1 MRQAK
6 TIIDGLKY
14 RIPYLRETLLPKRD
28 WSGQPVPNPQYGN
41 ILRSTQVNTDPVD
54 APNPLPAIV
63 TFSPGWPTV
72 GPMDPTCG
80 AVAEA
85 VDCHTA
91 TVCAGSVN
99 AVTGLLPPDPLLTV
113 IPDPPSS
120 PER

>member
-1 MRQAK
+1 MPFATHGTVK
-6 TIIDGLKY
+6 VTDVSDPDVIDAA
-14 RIPYLRETLLPKRD
+14 
-28 WSGQPVPNPQYGN
+28 VAPN
-41 ILRSTQVNTDPVD
+41 STDPVD

-63 TFSPGWPTV
+63 TFTPGWPTV

-80 AVAEA
+80 EVAEA
-85 VDCHTA
+85 LDCQTA